1 MNTLSGISVNIV
13 KVDFFSF
20 SYAPSDLKEKWRI
33 EIQKVIDSGTLIGG
47 EHLESF
53 ESAFAKFTKSEIAIG
68 VSNGLDG
75 ITLALRGLG
84 IGAGDI
90 VAVPAHTFI
99 ATWTA
104 VLAVGAKPVG
114 VDVDEDG
121 LIDLEKLGEIKER
134 IKAVIPVHMHGA
146 PVNMLALNN
155 LCKEIQ
161 KSDEIFLIED
171 ASQAHGA
178 LNKDGT
184 NLGTYSHAVVY
195 SLYPTKNLG
204 ALGDAGIITT
214 NDRSLGKKIRTMAN
228 YGSRQRNKY
237 IHEII
242 GFNNRLDPIQAS
254 VLEANLQLLPTWNSA
269 RKYLSDFYIS
279 ELANSIEILQETR
292 GDSVRHHFC
301 ILHKDRDELLHY
313 LRERGIGTD
322 IHYPRLAANEIEM
335 LTGQDKKNYPVAE
348 RITNSTLSLP
358 ISQWH
363 SEMQISY
370 VVSQMLT
377 WLKA

>member
-1 MNTLSGISVNIV
+1 
-13 KVDFFSF
+13 
-20 SYAPSDLKEKWRI
+20 
-33 EIQKVIDSGTLIGG
+33 
-47 EHLESF
+47 
-53 ESAFAKFTKSEIAIG
+53 
-68 VSNGLDG
+68 
-75 ITLALRGLG
+75 
-84 IGAGDI
+84 
-90 VAVPAHTFI
+90 
-99 ATWTA
+99 
-104 VLAVGAKPVG
+104 
-114 VDVDEDG
+114 
-121 LIDLEKLGEIKER
+121 
-134 IKAVIPVHMHGA
+134 
-146 PVNMLALNN
+146 VNMLALNN

-301 ILHKDRDELLHY
+301 ILHKNRDDLLHY

-322 IHYPRLAANEIEM
+322 IHYPRLAANEIEI

-348 RITNSTLSLP
+348 RIANSTLSLP